1 MANMLKAAQAG
12 TLESGD
18 IMVTLQPAE
27 SGAGVAV
34 ELESIVLL
42 QYGSAIRRTANE
54 VLAAAGIADATLRL
68 VDRGALDCTIRA
80 RLKTAI
86 ARAGAGEGGETNA

>member
-1 MANMLKAAQAG
+1 MANLLKAAQAG

-18 IMVTLQPAE
+18 IMVTLLPAE

-34 ELESIVLL
+34 ELESIVVL

-54 VLAAAGIADATLRL
+54 VLAAAGSADATLRL

>member
-1 MANMLKAAQAG
+1 MANLLKPAQAG

-18 IMVTLQPAE
+18 IMVTLLPAE

-34 ELESIVLL
+34 ELECIVLL
-42 QYGSAIRRTANE
+42 QYGSAIRRPAYE

>member
-1 MANMLKAAQAG
+1 MANLLKAAQAG

-18 IMVTLQPAE
+18 IMVTLLPAE

-80 RLKTAI
+80 RLKAAI
-86 ARAGAGEGGETNA
+86 ARACAGEGGEANA